1 MEKVPQAK
9 IRLMNLNL
17 NNKLISKVSEIIS
30 FGNGTIGLFNALG
43 LVPILQLHNLNVWEF
58 KTGGRILYK
67 VSQFC
72 TIYITFLP
80 NAECWRALS
89 LGFV

>member
-43 LVPILQLHNLNVWEF
+43 LVPILQLHNLNV
-58 KTGGRILYK
+58 
-67 VSQFC
+67 
-72 TIYITFLP
+72 
-80 NAECWRALS
+80 
-89 LGFV
+89 